1 MDEKLLGS
9 LYGTPDDCPGT
20 YRVVHKLPGLPADLA
35 LHGEI
40 DRVVAERLVS
50 HDDFV
55 SDIGRL
61 TARALRQV
69 HGDALDAS
77 PQALRGMAGQVA
89 TSLAVALL
97 RTQALES
104 AIATA
109 LVEQGA
115 FGRAYIS
122 CPE

>member
-1 MDEKLLGS
+1 MDEKLLAL

-20 YRVVHKLPGLPADLA
+20 YRIVHKLPGLPEA
-35 LHGEI
+35 LRQHGEI
-40 DRVVAERLVS
+40 DRVVAERLVG

-55 SDIGRL
+55 ADIARM

-69 HGDALDAS
+69 HGDGVDTS
-77 PQALRGMAGQVA
+77 PQALRGLAGQVA

-97 RTQALES
+97 RSRVLEEAVAAS
-104 AIATA
+104 LAD
-109 LVEQGA
+109 QGA
-115 FGRAYIS
+115 FGQAFIS

>member
-1 MDEKLLGS
+1 MDEKVLAL

-20 YRVVHKLPGLPADLA
+20 YRIVHKLPALPDGLRQ
-35 LHGEI
+35 HGEI
-40 DRVVAERLVS
+40 DRVVAEQLVA

-55 SDIGRL
+55 ADIARL

-69 HGDALDAS
+69 HGDGLDVS

-97 RTQALES
+97 RSQVLEN
-104 AIATA
+104 AIGTA